1 MRSSVQAGDDGGE
14 GGAALASYWWRPL
27 VEHGGSEGEAARRR
41 VRVLRE
47 MERLAAAANESL
59 DDLRHKLLTYKAGDL
74 WFPAGGI
81 PKQEMDI
88 PPVVSVL
95 LIGLAGAGKSTLVD
109 LMYYVLGRAGF
120 VPFTSPADKDGRTL
134 CLEEHN
140 VLRSMRNGFCVFDSR
155 GLDRD
160 RMGDGLEEVAEWM
173 EKGVRHRQPCR
184 GTGLLDASAPA
195 KCFVRRRVNCVILVV
210 NLRELHRSLLSGDA
224 GPLEA
229 TYDLF
234 HHPPIKINCTEIP
247 ILVLTHGD
255 ELSPEERME
264 ARVKACEHLGVP
276 ETNAVYDIPCV
287 NEYGAAV
294 DEMDPTTAY
303 AVAEVILRAL
313 VVADRSHRP
322 KARIKDRLLLVLSW
336 AMCAL
341 SAWLAF
347 LSRCCAK
354 LGGANR
360 EAKLRVQ

>member
-1 MRSSVQAGDDGGE
+1 
-14 GGAALASYWWRPL
+14 
-27 VEHGGSEGEAARRR
+27 
-41 VRVLRE
+41 
-47 MERLAAAANESL
+47 
-59 DDLRHKLLTYKAGDL
+59 
-74 WFPAGGI
+74 
-81 PKQEMDI
+81 
-88 PPVVSVL
+88 
-95 LIGLAGAGKSTLVD
+95 
-109 LMYYVLGRAGF
+109 
-120 VPFTSPADKDGRTL
+120 
-134 CLEEHN
+134 
-140 VLRSMRNGFCVFDSR
+140 MRNGFCVFDSR

-184 GTGLLDASAPA
+184 GASLLDASAPA
-195 KCFVRRRVNCVILVV
+195 KRFVRRRVNCVILVA

-229 TYDLF
+229 TYDLV
-234 HHPPIKINCTEIP
+234 HHPPIKINSSISSNTQLSHSRAAEKP

-264 ARVKACEHLGVP
+264 ARVKVCEHLGVP
-276 ETNAVYDIPCV
+276 DTNGVYDIPCV

-303 AVAEVILRAL
+303 AVAEIILRAL
-313 VVADRSHRP
+313 MVADRSRRP
-322 KARIKDRLLLVLSW
+322 KARIKDRLLLVLAW

-341 SAWLAF
+341 SAWFAF

-354 LGGANR
+354 LGRANR